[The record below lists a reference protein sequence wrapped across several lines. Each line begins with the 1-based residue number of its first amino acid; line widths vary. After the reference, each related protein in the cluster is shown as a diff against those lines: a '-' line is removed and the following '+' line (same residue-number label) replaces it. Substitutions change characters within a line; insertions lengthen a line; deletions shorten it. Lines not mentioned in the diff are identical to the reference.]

1 MVQPIE
7 MAMFRDER
15 YEWTFEVSLMN
26 DGFLIVFVAHPTGAE
41 VWKTWEGVIGKAHAE
56 EHLRA
61 EFKIVNDDIGWA

>member
-1 MVQPIE
+1 
-7 MAMFRDER
+7 
-15 YEWTFEVSLMN
+15 LMN